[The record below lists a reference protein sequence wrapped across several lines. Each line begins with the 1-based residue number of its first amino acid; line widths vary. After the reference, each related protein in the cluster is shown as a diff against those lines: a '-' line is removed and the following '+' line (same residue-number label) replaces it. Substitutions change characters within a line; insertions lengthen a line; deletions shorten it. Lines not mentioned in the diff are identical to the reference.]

1 MSSQQ
6 VITGP
11 ALMEGVERTNVV
23 TVRGTGQRSGQ
34 DAEVPPRQDSYAM
47 EVD

>member
-6 VITGP
+6 AITGP

-23 TVRGTGQRSGQ
+23 TVRGIEQRSGQ
-34 DAEVPPRQDSYAM
+34 DAGVLPRWDSYAM